1 MSNLLPFDAMLDTAK
16 QGLAAFEPATPVQ
29 LGIGVLML
37 IVVFIYGWASVG
49 DSDGSSSSSGGR
61 DDEGDPNSLM
71 SLTSMLFVSI
81 GNMWLVGLA
90 IVLFLLFVEV
100 AVVAAVRTPFG
111 AAAVAQAML
120 ADPEGFL
127 KSSIPPMLSLRAVLS
142 TFLDRKMFGAVVVS
156 FMLAVAFAYAAMMYL
171 WWRIKMGDSKESIAS
186 MRSYIGLAACAMQLA
201 AMMTFVVGTAY
212 LKLL

>member
-1 MSNLLPFDAMLDTAK
+1 MSSLVDSAK
-16 QGLAAFEPATPVQ
+16 QGLMAFEPATPVQ

-49 DSDGSSSSSGGR
+49 DSDRSSSSSGG
-61 DDEGDPNSLM
+61 DEEGDPNSLM

-120 ADPEGFL
+120 ADPAGFL